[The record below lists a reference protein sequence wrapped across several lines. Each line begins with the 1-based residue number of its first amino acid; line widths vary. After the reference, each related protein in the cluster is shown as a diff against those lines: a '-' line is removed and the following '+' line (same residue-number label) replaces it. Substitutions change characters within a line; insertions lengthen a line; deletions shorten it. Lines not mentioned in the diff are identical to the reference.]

1 MDFVSEPQAI
11 FRYFSF
17 EGVKILG
24 CHQVVVVVVVA
35 QRVSCQVDENGRKMS
50 KSVAKHTTLMETC
63 PQDVTRCSMNGS
75 MVDENMEPQLLKGQ
89 LGTSLTQEQS
99 LMEREPMCQKPR
111 HLVTSRAGQ
120 NIHNISRSYTFIGQL
135 NL

>member
-24 CHQVVVVVVVA
+24 CHQVVVVA

-63 PQDVTRCSMNGS
+63 PQDVTRWSM
-75 MVDENMEPQLLKGQ
+75 
-89 LGTSLTQEQS
+89 
-99 LMEREPMCQKPR
+99 
-111 HLVTSRAGQ
+111 H
-120 NIHNISRSYTFIGQL
+120 
-135 NL
+135 